1 MRLPS
6 AVAALAALVFHAT
19 PAEACSGQPPIQPC
33 SVQLSCS
40 YSSTKTLKLPAFS
53 ETQASAP
60 VLGEIPALLNVSV
73 YNPDGQSCP
82 AIEALE
88 LDFSSDCTDLVG
100 KPSDGL
106 TTTFSAHY
114 EVESPS
120 YGSHTLPVE
129 LMMLSFDDTQIGGLP
144 ELEAGMCTVWGSA
157 TMVTD
162 EGSFEVSCGQQDVC
176 FLDGTTLTTSKNPV
190 VGFEIVDSAGNPTT
204 GNVLGAP
211 GAPVVSFYKLTN
223 HSEESLS
230 AEFLVSSDNV
240 NELATVSGGGDSHN
254 LSAGEG
260 DDFPMIVTT
269 QWEFLDID
277 DICFALGEPATSI
290 SPSASQPVMKLGA
303 GEEVTVA
310 VITRSWGLCADGSCS
325 KLTTWVAGDVGGEEF
340 LACAGG
346 NLMVSD
352 VADPYT
358 CSDGGEPAETEP
370 CGEDEECQEHTARAP
385 EGEVLGMVLHG
396 PTSDTSVAVLLRDTS
411 SSLTIASRE
420 VDEHLITPRLG
431 RLYETLELEGT
442 VAGDT
447 VTLTTEFAVEPLD
460 LNSGVLLNHLVFGT
474 KAYPEEELPHSVVGL
489 GLVELTT
496 APYTQLD
503 LMDQE
508 SLWFE
513 DDAGEPV
520 KVALTDSAFEAYGD
534 NYTVTVSFVVPDG
547 APSTYLYTHDLRAF
561 VRGDFET
568 VCDDGV
574 DNDNDGLVDCDDSD
588 CEGDPVCDSAADDS
602 GDSDPDLPSGEARC
616 ACSATGSS
624 AWPLAALLGLA
635 VLGRRRQAG

>member
-1 MRLPS
+1 MRIPF
-6 AVAALAALVFHAT
+6 AVLALAALVFHAT
-19 PAEACSGQPPIQPC
+19 PAEACSGEPPITPC

-40 YSSTKTLKLPAFS
+40 YSSTKTLKLPVFS
-53 ETQASAP
+53 QTQASAP

-82 AIEALE
+82 TIEALE
-88 LDFSSDCTDLVG
+88 LDFESDCTDLIG

-114 EVESPS
+114 EVESPG

-129 LMMLSFDDTQIGGLP
+129 LVMLSFDNSQISELP
-144 ELEAGMCTVWGSA
+144 ELEAGMCTVWGTA
-157 TMVTD
+157 RMVTD
-162 EGSFEVSCGQQDVC
+162 EGTFEVSCGEQDVC
-176 FLDGTTLTTSKNPV
+176 FLDGPTLTTSENPK
-190 VGFEIVDSAGNPTT
+190 VGLQIVDSMGNPTS

-211 GAPVVSFYKLTN
+211 GAPVVSFYQLSN
-223 HSEESLS
+223 HSEESLT

-240 NELATVSGGGDSHN
+240 NELATVSGSGDSHN

-269 QWEFLDID
+269 QWEDVEVD

-290 SPSASQPVMKLGA
+290 SPSASEPVIKLGA
-303 GEEVTVA
+303 GETVTVA

-325 KLTTWVAGDVGGEEF
+325 KLTAWVGGEVGGERF

-352 VADPYT
+352 VDDPYP

-370 CGEDEECQEHTARAP
+370 CGEDQECQEHTARDHH
-385 EGEVLGMVLHG
+385 GVLGMVLHG
-396 PTSDTSVAVLLRDTS
+396 PSADTSVAVLLRDTS

-431 RLYETLELEGT
+431 RLYETLELEGA
-442 VAGDT
+442 VAGNT

-460 LNSGVLLNHLVFGT
+460 LNGGILVNHLVFGT

-513 DDAGEPV
+513 DDTGEPV
-520 KVALTDSAFEAYGD
+520 KVALTDSAFEADGD
-534 NYTVTVSFVVPDG
+534 SYFVTVSFVVPDG

-561 VRGDFET
+561 VRADFET
-568 VCDDGV
+568 VCDDGG

-588 CEGDPVCDSAADDS
+588 CEGDPVCDSVDDS
-602 GDSDPDLPSGEARC
+602 GDSDPNEPAGEARC